1 MKGGIYMT
9 DWWNDLGLVKQ
20 IFYTIAVP
28 ATVIL
33 LIQSILSMIGL
44 SDMETDFDGDIGGAD
59 GFDGLDG
66 FDELDG
72 LEEIGDFSDAED
84 AFVGDFRFFTIRGII
99 AFFSVFGWL
108 GAALDGSLH
117 LFLVVILAFLGGFL
131 AMVLIGYLFYGMTKL
146 QSSGNIAYKNCIGK
160 SGEVY
165 LTIPPKGQGKGKVM
179 LTVQERLIEVA
190 AITKLSETL
199 KSGESVTVTGMLADH
214 TVIVER
220 VGGKDE

>member
-1 MKGGIYMT
+1 MT
-9 DWWNDLGLVKQ
+9 EWWNDLGLMKQ

-33 LIQSILSMIGL
+33 IIQSLLSIVGL
-44 SDMETDFDGDIGGAD
+44 SDMDMDMDGDIGGAD
-59 GFDGLDG
+59 GFDGMNG
-66 FDELDG
+66 FDGADNLDG
-72 LEEIGDFSDAED
+72 LDEMSDFSNPEN
-84 AFVGDFRFFTIRGII
+84 AFVSDFRFFTIRGII

-108 GAALDGSLH
+108 GAALDGKMNV
-117 LFLVVILAFLGGFL
+117 FMTVVLSFIGGTL
-131 AMVLIGYLFYGMTKL
+131 AMVVIGYLFYGMTKL

-165 LTIPPKGQGKGKVM
+165 LTIPPNQQGRGKVM

-190 AITKLSETL
+190 AITKLNETI
-199 KSGESVTVTGMLADH
+199 KSGESVSVIGILEDH

-220 VGGKDE
+220 VGEKDE